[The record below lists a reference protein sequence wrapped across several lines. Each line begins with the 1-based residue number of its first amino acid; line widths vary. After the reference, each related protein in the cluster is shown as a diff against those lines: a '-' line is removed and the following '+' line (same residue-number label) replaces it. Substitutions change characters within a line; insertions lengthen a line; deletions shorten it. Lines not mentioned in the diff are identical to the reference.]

1 MLSSNSRAHEVI
13 VHVQGYSIRTDSY
26 RYTRWMRW
34 HGTPAPEPRS
44 LDGGSPGWDE
54 VVGEELY
61 SHAGDDGDE
70 TNVDTYEHVNL
81 ATDAAHAAEKA
92 RLVQM
97 LKAGWKAARPK
108 GAR

>member
-1 MLSSNSRAHEVI
+1 M
-13 VHVQGYSIRTDSY
+13 
-26 RYTRWMRW
+26 
-34 HGTPAPEPRS
+34 
-44 LDGGSPGWDE
+44 
-54 VVGEELY
+54 
-61 SHAGDDGDE
+61 
-70 TNVDTYEHVNL
+70 NVDRFEHVNL